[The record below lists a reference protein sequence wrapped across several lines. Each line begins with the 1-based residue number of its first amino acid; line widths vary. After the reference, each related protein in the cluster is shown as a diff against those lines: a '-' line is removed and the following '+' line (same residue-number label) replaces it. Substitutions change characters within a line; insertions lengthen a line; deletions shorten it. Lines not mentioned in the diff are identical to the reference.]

1 MRNEILGVGGWA
13 RWGEKGKEIKIGRK
27 EKGERGEE
35 ERGRDTLSL
44 ENIQIDFPV
53 IKYPVKMMHFLALV
67 CVGMREGEVKI
78 EIKRK
83 SSPLIYAV
91 CPELYLFT

>member
-1 MRNEILGVGGWA
+1 MRNEILGVGGRA

-27 EKGERGEE
+27 EKGEKGEE

-53 IKYPVKMMHFLALV
+53 IKYQS
-67 CVGMREGEVKI
+67 R
-78 EIKRK
+78 
-83 SSPLIYAV
+83 
-91 CPELYLFT
+91 